1 MPVYHSNL
9 TTYIPLN
16 AFINRM
22 NNILQINVYIFMI
35 HVYAI
40 CFVIIRSN
48 GMHDSYQIR

>member
-48 GMHDSYQIR
+48 GMHDSYQI